1 MSLIAQTNDNEIQD
15 KIELTE
21 IQNSFID
28 FANKKYSAMD
38 EPINTMEDSYL
49 NSSIN
54 NQNSLLTNYSTD
66 Y

>member
-1 MSLIAQTNDNEIQD
+1 MSLISQSNDNEIQD
-15 KIELTE
+15 RIELTE

-28 FANKKYSAMD
+28 FANRKYSAMD
-38 EPINTMEDSYL
+38 EPINIMEDSNL